1 MRIFYQI
8 LIIFF
13 VIASIFILKDDLVL
27 IANNISSY
35 IKSTENKDKVIKFEE
50 KKEIPLVK
58 KIDTPGALRVAGEYL
73 GINNIIL
80 SKDKIISLHNV
91 NRKENG
97 NLPPL
102 KENTKLNFSAD
113 VKLKDMFSKQYFD
126 HISPSGVG
134 VADLGKEAMYDYI
147 IIGENLAMGN
157 FKDDKALVDAWM
169 ASPGH
174 RANIL
179 NKNYTEIG
187 VAIGK
192 GKFEGRN
199 IWMAVAHFGV
209 PMSECPAVDSILY
222 GIINISQNET
232 KKMEEDLIKRKAS
245 IDKGVLY
252 EGTTYFEQVTK
263 YNELISN
270 YNFSIKNIKEK
281 IETYNTQVAE
291 FNNCLLSKQ

>member
-13 VIASIFILKDDLVL
+13 VIGSIFILKDDIIL
-27 IANNISSY
+27 IVNKFSSY
-35 IKSTENKDKVIKFEE
+35 IEKSSNKNEVFKFEE
-50 KKEIPLVK
+50 KKDLPIIK
-58 KIDTPGALRVAGEYL
+58 KIDAPGALRVAGDYL
-73 GINNIIL
+73 GINNTIL
-80 SKDKIISLHNV
+80 SKDNIISLHNI

-97 NLPPL
+97 DLVPL
-102 KENTKLNFSAD
+102 KENAKLNFSSD
-113 VKLKDMFSKQYFD
+113 IKLKDMFAKQYFD
-126 HISPSGVG
+126 HISPSGTG
-134 VADLGKEAMYDYI
+134 VADLGKEAGYDYI

-187 VAIGK
+187 IAVSK
-192 GKFEGRN
+192 GKFEGKN

-209 PMSECPAVDSILY
+209 PMSECPIVDSLLY
-222 GIINISQNET
+222 GIININQSET
-232 KKMEEDLIKRKAS
+232 KKMEEDLIARKDS
-245 IDKGVLY
+245 IDKGLLY

-281 IETYNTQVAE
+281 IDKYNKQVLD